1 MQDQRIHKE
10 SIRQEV
16 WSFVKTL
23 SLFLLLFFIIRG
35 FIMQPFIVRGQSM
48 EETFQ
53 DGDYLVVDELSYR
66 FRDPE
71 RLEVVVFEADF
82 INNQPNGTYY
92 IKRIVGLPGDTV
104 TISSNHVK
112 ITNQKY
118 PEGLILDEGYLDEAY
133 RSPQESPLKVNLGA
147 EEYFVL
153 GDNRNNSSD
162 SRTWGT
168 LKEQYIIGRP
178 FVRLFPFDEITL
190 Y

>member
-1 MQDQRIHKE
+1 MQDQRINKE
-10 SIRQEV
+10 SIQHEV

-23 SLFLLLFFIIRG
+23 AIFLFLFFIIRG

-48 EETFQ
+48 EDTFQ

-92 IKRIVGLPGDTV
+92 IKRIVGLPGDKV
-104 TISSNHVK
+104 TISSDDIT
-112 ITNQKY
+112 ITNQDH
-118 PEGLILDEGYLDEAY
+118 PQGLILDEPYLDDAY
-133 RSPQESPLKVNLGA
+133 RSPQQSPLTVTL
-147 EEYFVL
+147 ESQEYFVL

-162 SRTWGT
+162 SRTWGI

-178 FVRLFPFDEITL
+178 FLRLFPFNEITL